1 MRLANLTRPFH
12 LGIYALIDKILRYYE
27 IYRPVPV
34 LLAVLALVGTGV
46 VPAHP
51 EVPPP
56 AVLPAPQAADSL
68 KVMSFN
74 IRYGT
79 ARDGDNAWELR
90 RDVLIETIDAFGA
103 EVLGVQEALHFQLEE
118 LVAAM
123 PRYQRIGVGRTDG
136 VEAGEYAAILID
148 RSRLEV
154 LEQGTFWFSDTPEV
168 PGSTSWGNDI
178 TRICTWARLRDR
190 ASGRS
195 FYVYNVHWDHR
206 SQPSR
211 ERSGELLMQTIARRA
226 SGEDP
231 VLVTGDFNAG
241 ETNAAFQRLLQAPE
255 SAEAPE
261 SAGAAEASGETPL
274 FDTFRAMHPAA
285 REVGTFNGFEG
296 TTTGEKIDAVLASE
310 EWEILAAEI
319 VRDRRQGRY
328 PSDHFPVTAK
338 VTLR

>member
-1 MRLANLTRPFH
+1 MIAASP
-12 LGIYALIDKILRYYE
+12 LISAVRRATSILL
-27 IYRPVPV
+27 VV
-34 LLAVLALVGTGV
+34 LLFGGAWVAS
-46 VPAHP
+46 A
-51 EVPPP
+51 EPPT
-56 AVLPAPQAADSL
+56 ASPAPQAADSL
-68 KVMSFN
+68 NVMSFN

-90 RDVLIETIDAFGA
+90 RSALIEAIEAFRPD
-103 EVLGVQEALHFQLEE
+103 VLGVQEALHFQLDE

-154 LEQGTFWFSDTPEV
+154 LEEGTFWFSDTPGV

-178 TRICTWARLRDR
+178 TRICTWVRLRDR

-211 ERSGELLMQTIARRA
+211 ERSAELLIQTIARRA
-226 SGEDP
+226 PGAEP

-241 ETNAAFQRLLQAPE
+241 ETNRAFQHLLGAPE
-255 SAEAPE
+255 
-261 SAGAAEASGETPL
+261 AAL
-274 FDTFRAMHPAA
+274 FDTFRLLHPTA
-285 REVGTFNGFEG
+285 RGVGTFNGFEG
-296 TTTGEKIDAVLASE
+296 TTSGEKIDAVLASQD
-310 EWEILAAEI
+310 WEILAAEI
-319 VRDRRQGRY
+319 VRSVRQGRY
-328 PSDHFPVTAK
+328 PSDHFPVTAIL
-338 VTLR
+338 TLR